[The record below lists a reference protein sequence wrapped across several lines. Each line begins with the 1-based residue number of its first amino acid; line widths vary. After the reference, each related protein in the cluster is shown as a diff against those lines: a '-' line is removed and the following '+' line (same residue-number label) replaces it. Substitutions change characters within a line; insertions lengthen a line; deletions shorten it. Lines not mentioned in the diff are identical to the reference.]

1 MSVWMSLGIDHWV
14 QEQGFAMPMCVVG
27 GLILAIGF
35 VGIPMAFCGRRWR
48 QYMYSRW
55 GMNDAGAL
63 RPH

>member
-1 MSVWMSLGIDHWV
+1 MSLGIDHWV

-27 GLILAIGF
+27 GLIMAIGF
-35 VGIPMAFCGRRWR
+35 VGIPMAFCGRSWR
-48 QYMYSRW
+48 QYIYSRW